1 MGEPGLSFLLI
12 MAGLETN
19 FMEIQGKLLALAV
32 GIFGLSPDSS
42 ARWRIVIPN
51 SCKTS

>member
-1 MGEPGLSFLLI
+1 MGELGLSFLLI

-32 GIFGLSPDSS
+32 GSWFLSLKMES
-42 ARWRIVIPN
+42 AKEK
-51 SCKTS
+51 CACC